1 MPMLVETEMARIN
14 RLIVMGGYSGM
25 TELQF
30 FAAEIDEWKRSQ
42 KRKEQITGDAYYEG
56 FHDILQRKRT
66 IIGEDGKLQEV
77 DNLPNNKL
85 VDNQF
90 ALMVDQKTNYLV
102 GKPFTV
108 TCKNKTYADLLT
120 KVFDKR
126 FNRLLKYVCED
137 ALKGGLAG
145 CSPIMGIMDSL
156 PSSIFPPKKFF
167 RFGLTMITQFLI
179 VQSGFIPKRFGTGS
193 PRKLWNGWK
202 SSSMMVFGVMCM
214 MEPP

>member
-1 MPMLVETEMARIN
+1 MPMLIETEMTRIN
-14 RLIVMGGYSGM
+14 RLIVMGGYTGM

-30 FAAEIDEWKRSQ
+30 FAAEIKEWKESK

-56 FHDILQRKRT
+56 DHDILSRQRT
-66 IIGEDGKLQEV
+66 IIGEDGKLQTV
-77 DNLPNNKL
+77 TNLLNNRL

-126 FNRLLKYVCED
+126 FNRLLKYVCEV
-137 ALKGGLAG
+137 ALKGG
-145 CSPIMGIMDSL
+145 I
-156 PSSIFPPKKFF
+156 
-167 RFGLTMITQFLI
+167 
-179 VQSGFIPKRFGTGS
+179 
-193 PRKLWNGWK
+193 GW
-202 SSSMMVFGVMCM
+202 
-214 MEPP
+214 

>member
-14 RLIVMGGYSGM
+14 RLIVMGGYTGM

-30 FAAEIDEWKRSQ
+30 FAAEIDEWKRSR
-42 KRKEQITGDAYYEG
+42 KRKEQIIGDAYYEG
-56 FHDILQRKRT
+56 YHDILQRKRT

-77 DNLPNNKL
+77 DNLPNNRL
-85 VDNQF
+85 IDNQF

-126 FNRLLKYVCED
+126 FNRLLKYVC
-137 ALKGGLAG
+137 
-145 CSPIMGIMDSL
+145 SPTMGMMGNL
-156 PSSIFPPKKFF
+156 PSNIFPPKKFF
-167 RFGLTMITQFLI
+167 RFGLTMITQSLI
-179 VQSGFIPKRFGTGS
+179 VQSGFTPKRFGTGL
-193 PRKLWNGWK
+193 PRKLWSGWK
-202 SSSMMVFGVMCM
+202 SSSMMAFGVMCT